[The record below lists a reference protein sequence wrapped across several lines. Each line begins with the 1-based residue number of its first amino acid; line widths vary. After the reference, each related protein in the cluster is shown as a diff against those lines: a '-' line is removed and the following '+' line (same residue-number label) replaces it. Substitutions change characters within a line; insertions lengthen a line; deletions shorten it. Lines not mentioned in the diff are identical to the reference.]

1 MDLILELDRN
11 LLIFLNSLGSEK
23 FDDLWLII
31 TNKFTHIPL
40 YLLLVFF
47 LFNSLKSSYKKYKLY
62 KVYSIYIISIVFL
75 IFISDQL
82 SNLFKYSIKRLRPCH
97 DDQIQN
103 LIRIVKEDCGGLYSF
118 FSAHASNSFVV
129 ATIFILFMNRKK
141 EYYSLLIWAS
151 LVAYSRVYIGV
162 HYPADIIIGSLLG
175 ITVSYLFYTVIFD
188 RIKRKLIY

>member
-11 LLIFLNSLGSEK
+11 LLIFLNSFGSEK

-40 YLLLVFF
+40 YLLLLF
-47 LFNSLKSSYKKYKLY
+47 LLFQSLKSSYKKYKLY
-62 KVYSIYIISIVFL
+62 KVYSIYILSIVFL

-118 FSAHASNSFVV
+118 FSAHASNSFVI

-141 EYYSLLIWAS
+141 EYYSLFIWAS
-151 LVAYSRVYIGV
+151 LVAYSRVYLGV
-162 HYPADIIIGSLLG
+162 HYPSDIIIGSLIG
-175 ITVSYLFYTVIFD
+175 ITVSYLFYTIIFD
-188 RIKRKLIY
+188 RLERKLL

>member
-11 LLIFLNSLGSEK
+11 LLIFLNSFGSEK

-40 YLLLVFF
+40 YLLLLF
-47 LFNSLKSSYKKYKLY
+47 LLFQSLKSSYKKYKLY
-62 KVYSIYIISIVFL
+62 KVYSIYILSIVFL

-82 SNLFKYSIKRLRPCH
+82 SNLFKYSIQRLRPCH

-118 FSAHASNSFVV
+118 FSAHASNSFVI

-141 EYYSLLIWAS
+141 EYYLLFIWAS
-151 LVAYSRVYIGV
+151 LVAYSRVYLGV
-162 HYPADIIIGSLLG
+162 HYPSDIIIGSLIG
-175 ITVSYLFYTVIFD
+175 ITVSYLFYTLIFD
-188 RIKRKLIY
+188 RLERKLL

>member
-11 LLIFLNSLGSEK
+11 LLIFLNSFGSEK

-40 YLLLVFF
+40 YLLLLFF
-47 LFNSLKSSYKKYKLY
+47 LFQSLKSSYKKYKLY
-62 KVYSIYIISIVFL
+62 KVYSIYILSIVFL

-82 SNLFKYSIKRLRPCH
+82 SNLFKYSIQRLRPCH

-118 FSAHASNSFVV
+118 FSAHASNSFVI

-141 EYYSLLIWAS
+141 EYYSLFIWAS
-151 LVAYSRVYIGV
+151 LVAYSRVYLGV
-162 HYPADIIIGSLLG
+162 HYPSDIIIGSLIG
-175 ITVSYLFYTVIFD
+175 ITVSYLFYTIIFD
-188 RIKRKLIY
+188 RLERKLL

>member
-11 LLIFLNSLGSEK
+11 LLIFLNSFGSEK

-40 YLLLVFF
+40 YLLLLF
-47 LFNSLKSSYKKYKLY
+47 LLFQSLKSSYKKYKLY
-62 KVYSIYIISIVFL
+62 KVYSIYILSIVFL

-82 SNLFKYSIKRLRPCH
+82 SNLFKYSIQRLRPCH

-118 FSAHASNSFVV
+118 FSAHASNSFVI

-141 EYYSLLIWAS
+141 EYYSLFIWAS
-151 LVAYSRVYIGV
+151 LVAYSRVYLGV
-162 HYPADIIIGSLLG
+162 HYPSDIIIGSLVG

-188 RIKRKLIY
+188 RLERKLL

>member
-11 LLIFLNSLGSEK
+11 LLIFLNSFGSEK

-40 YLLLVFF
+40 YLLLLF
-47 LFNSLKSSYKKYKLY
+47 LLFHSLKSSYKKYKLY
-62 KVYSIYIISIVFL
+62 KVYSIYILSIVFL

-103 LIRIVKEDCGGLYSF
+103 LIRVVKEDCGGLYGF
-118 FSAHASNSFVV
+118 FSAHASNSFVI

-141 EYYSLLIWAS
+141 EYYSLFIWAS
-151 LVAYSRVYIGV
+151 LVAYSRVYLGV
-162 HYPADIIIGSLLG
+162 HYPSDIIIGSLIG
-175 ITVSYLFYTVIFD
+175 ITVSYLFYTVIFA
-188 RIKRKLIY
+188 RLERKLL

>member
-40 YLLLVFF
+40 YLLLLF
-47 LFNSLKSSYKKYKLY
+47 LLFHSLKSSYKKYKLY
-62 KVYSIYIISIVFL
+62 KVYSIYILSIVFL

-82 SNLFKYSIKRLRPCH
+82 SNLFKYSIQRLRPCH

-118 FSAHASNSFVV
+118 FSAHASNSFVI

-141 EYYSLLIWAS
+141 EYYSLFIWAS
-151 LVAYSRVYIGV
+151 LVAYSRVYLGV
-162 HYPADIIIGSLLG
+162 HYPSDIIIGSLIG

-188 RIKRKLIY
+188 RLERKLL

>member
-23 FDDLWLII
+23 FDDFWLII

-40 YLLLVFF
+40 YLLLLF
-47 LFNSLKSSYKKYKLY
+47 LLFHSLKSSYKKYKLY
-62 KVYSIYIISIVFL
+62 KVYSIYVLSIIFL
-75 IFISDQL
+75 IFVSDQL
-82 SNLFKYSIKRLRPCH
+82 SNLFKYSIQRLRPCH
-97 DDQIQN
+97 DDQMQN

-118 FSAHASNSFVV
+118 FSAHASNSFVI

-141 EYYSLLIWAS
+141 EYYSLFVWAS
-151 LVAYSRVYIGV
+151 LVAYSRVYLGV
-162 HYPADIIIGSLLG
+162 HYPSDIIIGSLIG

-188 RIKRKLIY
+188 RLERKLL

>member
-11 LLIFLNSLGSEK
+11 LLIFLNSFGSEK

-47 LFNSLKSSYKKYKLY
+47 LFNSLKSSYKKYNLY
-62 KVYSIYIISIVFL
+62 KIYSIYIISIVFL

-118 FSAHASNSFVV
+118 FSAHASNSFVI

-141 EYYSLLIWAS
+141 EYYSLFIWAS
-151 LVAYSRVYIGV
+151 LVAYSRVYLGV
-162 HYPADIIIGSLLG
+162 HYPSDIIIGSLIG
-175 ITVSYLFYTVIFD
+175 ITVSYLFYTIIFD
-188 RIKRKLIY
+188 RLERKLL

>member
-40 YLLLVFF
+40 YLLLLF
-47 LFNSLKSSYKKYKLY
+47 LLFHSLKSSYKKYKLY
-62 KVYSIYIISIVFL
+62 KVYSIYILSIVFL

-82 SNLFKYSIKRLRPCH
+82 SNLFKYSIQRLRPCH

-118 FSAHASNSFVV
+118 FSAHASNSFVI

-141 EYYSLLIWAS
+141 EYYSLLIWA
-151 LVAYSRVYIGV
+151 LFVAYSRVYLGV
-162 HYPADIIIGSLLG
+162 HYPSDIIIGSLIG
-175 ITVSYLFYTVIFD
+175 ITVSYLFYTVIFN
-188 RIKRKLIY
+188 RFERKLL

>member
-11 LLIFLNSLGSEK
+11 LLIFLNSFGSEK

-40 YLLLVFF
+40 YLLLLF
-47 LFNSLKSSYKKYKLY
+47 LLFQSLKSSYKKYKLY
-62 KVYSIYIISIVFL
+62 KVYSIYILSIVFL

-82 SNLFKYSIKRLRPCH
+82 SNLFKYSIQRLRPCH

-118 FSAHASNSFVV
+118 FSAHASNSFVI

-141 EYYSLLIWAS
+141 EYYLLFIWAS
-151 LVAYSRVYIGV
+151 LVAYSRVYLGV
-162 HYPADIIIGSLLG
+162 HYPSDIIIGSLIG

-188 RIKRKLIY
+188 RLERKLL

>member
-11 LLIFLNSLGSEK
+11 LLIFLNSFGSEK

-40 YLLLVFF
+40 YLLLLF
-47 LFNSLKSSYKKYKLY
+47 LLFQSLKSSYKKYKLY
-62 KVYSIYIISIVFL
+62 KVYSIYILSIVFL

-82 SNLFKYSIKRLRPCH
+82 SNLFKYSIQRLRPCH

-118 FSAHASNSFVV
+118 FSAHASNSFVI

-141 EYYSLLIWAS
+141 EYYLLFIWAS
-151 LVAYSRVYIGV
+151 LVAYSRVYLGV
-162 HYPADIIIGSLLG
+162 HYPSDIIIGSLIG
-175 ITVSYLFYTVIFD
+175 VTVSYLFYTVIFD
-188 RIKRKLIY
+188 RLERKLL

>member
-11 LLIFLNSLGSEK
+11 LLIFLNSFGSEK
-23 FDDLWLII
+23 FDNLWLII

-40 YLLLVFF
+40 YLLLLF
-47 LFNSLKSSYKKYKLY
+47 LLFQSLKSSYKKYKLY
-62 KVYSIYIISIVFL
+62 KVYSIYILSIVFL

-82 SNLFKYSIKRLRPCH
+82 SNLFKYSIQRLRPCH

-118 FSAHASNSFVV
+118 FSAHASNSFVI

-141 EYYSLLIWAS
+141 EYYSLFIWAS
-151 LVAYSRVYIGV
+151 LVAYSRVYLGV
-162 HYPADIIIGSLLG
+162 HYPSDIIIGSLIG
-175 ITVSYLFYTVIFD
+175 ITVSYLFYTIIFD
-188 RIKRKLIY
+188 RLERKLL

>member
-11 LLIFLNSLGSEK
+11 LLIFLNSFGSEK
-23 FDDLWLII
+23 FDNLWLII

-40 YLLLVFF
+40 YLLLLF
-47 LFNSLKSSYKKYKLY
+47 LLFQSLKSSYKKYKLY
-62 KVYSIYIISIVFL
+62 KVYSIYILSIVFL

-82 SNLFKYSIKRLRPCH
+82 SNLFKYSIQRLRPCH

-118 FSAHASNSFVV
+118 FSAHASNSFVI

-141 EYYSLLIWAS
+141 EYYSLFIWAS
-151 LVAYSRVYIGV
+151 LVAYSRVYLGV
-162 HYPADIIIGSLLG
+162 HYPSDIIIGSLIG

-188 RIKRKLIY
+188 RLERKLL

>member
-11 LLIFLNSLGSEK
+11 LLIFLNSFGSEK

-40 YLLLVFF
+40 YLLLLF
-47 LFNSLKSSYKKYKLY
+47 LLFRSLKSSYKKYKLY
-62 KVYSIYIISIVFL
+62 KVYSIYILSIVFL

-82 SNLFKYSIKRLRPCH
+82 SNLFKYSIQRLRPCH

-118 FSAHASNSFVV
+118 FSAHASNSFVI

-141 EYYSLLIWAS
+141 EYYSLFIWAS
-151 LVAYSRVYIGV
+151 LVAYSRVYLGV
-162 HYPADIIIGSLLG
+162 HYPSDIIIGSLIG

-188 RIKRKLIY
+188 RLERKLL

>member
-11 LLIFLNSLGSEK
+11 LLMFLNSFGSEK

-40 YLLLVFF
+40 YLLLLF
-47 LFNSLKSSYKKYKLY
+47 LLFQSLKSSYKKYKLY
-62 KVYSIYIISIVFL
+62 KVYSIYILSIVFL

-82 SNLFKYSIKRLRPCH
+82 SNLFKYLIQRLRPCH

-118 FSAHASNSFVV
+118 FSAHASNSFVI

-141 EYYSLLIWAS
+141 EYYLLFIWAS
-151 LVAYSRVYIGV
+151 LVAYSRVYLGV
-162 HYPADIIIGSLLG
+162 HYPSDIIIGSLIG
-175 ITVSYLFYTVIFD
+175 ITVSYLFYTVIFN
-188 RIKRKLIY
+188 RLQRKLL

>member
-11 LLIFLNSLGSEK
+11 LLIFLNSFGSEK

-40 YLLLVFF
+40 YLLLLF
-47 LFNSLKSSYKKYKLY
+47 LLFQSLKSSYKKYKLY
-62 KVYSIYIISIVFL
+62 KVYSIYILSIVFL

-82 SNLFKYSIKRLRPCH
+82 SNLFKYSIQRLRPCH

-103 LIRIVKEDCGGLYSF
+103 LIRIVKEDCGGIYSF
-118 FSAHASNSFVV
+118 FSAHASNSFVI

-141 EYYSLLIWAS
+141 EYYSLFIWAS
-151 LVAYSRVYIGV
+151 LVAYSRVYLGV
-162 HYPADIIIGSLLG
+162 HYPSDIIIGSLIG

-188 RIKRKLIY
+188 RLEKKLL

>member
-11 LLIFLNSLGSEK
+11 LLIFLNSFGSEK

-40 YLLLVFF
+40 YLLLLF
-47 LFNSLKSSYKKYKLY
+47 LLFQSLKSSYKKYKLY
-62 KVYSIYIISIVFL
+62 KVYSIYILSIVFL

-82 SNLFKYSIKRLRPCH
+82 SNLFKYSIQRLRPCH

-103 LIRIVKEDCGGLYSF
+103 LIRVVKEDCGGLYSF
-118 FSAHASNSFVV
+118 FSAHASNSFVI

-141 EYYSLLIWAS
+141 EYYSLFIWAS
-151 LVAYSRVYIGV
+151 LVAYSRVYLGV
-162 HYPADIIIGSLLG
+162 HYPSDIIIGSLIG

-188 RIKRKLIY
+188 RLERKLL

>member
-11 LLIFLNSLGSEK
+11 LLIFLNSFGSEK

-40 YLLLVFF
+40 YLLLLFF
-47 LFNSLKSSYKKYKLY
+47 LFQSLKSSYKKYKLY
-62 KVYSIYIISIVFL
+62 KVYSIYILSIVFL

-82 SNLFKYSIKRLRPCH
+82 SNLFKYSIQRLRPCH

-118 FSAHASNSFVV
+118 FSAHASNSFVI

-141 EYYSLLIWAS
+141 EYYSLFIWAS
-151 LVAYSRVYIGV
+151 LVAYSRVYLGV
-162 HYPADIIIGSLLG
+162 HYPSDIIIGSLIG

-188 RIKRKLIY
+188 RLERKLL

>member
-40 YLLLVFF
+40 YLLLLF
-47 LFNSLKSSYKKYKLY
+47 LLFHSLKSSYKKYKLY
-62 KVYSIYIISIVFL
+62 KVYSIYILSIVFL

-82 SNLFKYSIKRLRPCH
+82 SNLFKYSTQRLRPCH
-97 DDQIQN
+97 DNQIQN

-118 FSAHASNSFVV
+118 FSAHASNSFVI

-141 EYYSLLIWAS
+141 EYYSLLIWA
-151 LVAYSRVYIGV
+151 LFVAYSRVYLGV
-162 HYPADIIIGSLLG
+162 HYPSDIIIGSLIG
-175 ITVSYLFYTVIFD
+175 ITVSYLFYTVIFN
-188 RIKRKLIY
+188 RLERKLL

>member
-82 SNLFKYSIKRLRPCH
+82 SNLFKYSIQRLRPCH

-118 FSAHASNSFVV
+118 FSAHASNSFVI

-141 EYYSLLIWAS
+141 EYYSLFIWAS
-151 LVAYSRVYIGV
+151 LVAYSRVYLGV
-162 HYPADIIIGSLLG
+162 HYPSDIIIGSLIG

-188 RIKRKLIY
+188 RLERKLL

>member
-11 LLIFLNSLGSEK
+11 LLIFLNSFGSEK

-40 YLLLVFF
+40 YLLLLF
-47 LFNSLKSSYKKYKLY
+47 LLFQSLKSSYKKYKLY
-62 KVYSIYIISIVFL
+62 KVYSIYILSIVFL

-82 SNLFKYSIKRLRPCH
+82 SNLFKYSIQRLRPCH

-118 FSAHASNSFVV
+118 FSAHASNSFVI

-141 EYYSLLIWAS
+141 EYYLLFIWAS
-151 LVAYSRVYIGV
+151 LVAYSRVYLGV
-162 HYPADIIIGSLLG
+162 HYPSDIIIGSLIG
-175 ITVSYLFYTVIFD
+175 ITVSYLFYTIIFD
-188 RIKRKLIY
+188 RLERKLL

>member
-11 LLIFLNSLGSEK
+11 LLIFLNSFGSEK

-40 YLLLVFF
+40 YLLLLF
-47 LFNSLKSSYKKYKLY
+47 LLFQSLKSSYKKYKLY

-82 SNLFKYSIKRLRPCH
+82 SNLFKYSIQRLRPCH

-118 FSAHASNSFVV
+118 FSAHASNSFVI

-141 EYYSLLIWAS
+141 EYYSLFIWAS
-151 LVAYSRVYIGV
+151 LVAYSRVYLGV
-162 HYPADIIIGSLLG
+162 HYPSDIIIGSLIG
-175 ITVSYLFYTVIFD
+175 ITVSYFFYTVIFD
-188 RIKRKLIY
+188 RLERKLL

>member
-11 LLIFLNSLGSEK
+11 LLIFLNSFGSEK

-40 YLLLVFF
+40 YLLLLF
-47 LFNSLKSSYKKYKLY
+47 LLFQSLKSSYKKYKLY
-62 KVYSIYIISIVFL
+62 KVYSIYILSIVFL

-82 SNLFKYSIKRLRPCH
+82 SNLFKYSIQRLRPCH

-118 FSAHASNSFVV
+118 FSAHASNSFVI

-141 EYYSLLIWAS
+141 EYYSLFIWAS
-151 LVAYSRVYIGV
+151 LVAYSRVYLGV
-162 HYPADIIIGSLLG
+162 HYPSDIIVGSLIG

-188 RIKRKLIY
+188 RLGRKLL

>member
-11 LLIFLNSLGSEK
+11 LLIFLNSFGSEK
-23 FDDLWLII
+23 FDNLWLII

-40 YLLLVFF
+40 YLLLLF
-47 LFNSLKSSYKKYKLY
+47 LLFQSLKSSYKKYKLY
-62 KVYSIYIISIVFL
+62 KVYSIYILSIVFL

-82 SNLFKYSIKRLRPCH
+82 SNLFKYSIQRLRPCH

-118 FSAHASNSFVV
+118 FSAHASNSFVI

-141 EYYSLLIWAS
+141 EYYSLFIWAS
-151 LVAYSRVYIGV
+151 LVAYSRVYLGV
-162 HYPADIIIGSLLG
+162 HYPSDIIVGSLIG

-188 RIKRKLIY
+188 RLERKLL

>member
-11 LLIFLNSLGSEK
+11 LLIFLNSFGSEK

-40 YLLLVFF
+40 YLLLLF
-47 LFNSLKSSYKKYKLY
+47 LLFQSLKSSYKKYKLY
-62 KVYSIYIISIVFL
+62 KAYSIYILSIVFL

-82 SNLFKYSIKRLRPCH
+82 SNLFKYSIQRLRPCH

-118 FSAHASNSFVV
+118 FSAHASNSFVI

-141 EYYSLLIWAS
+141 EYYSLFIWAS
-151 LVAYSRVYIGV
+151 LVAYSRVYLGV
-162 HYPADIIIGSLLG
+162 HYPSDIIIGSLIG

-188 RIKRKLIY
+188 RLERKLL

>member
-11 LLIFLNSLGSEK
+11 LLIFLNSFGSEK

-40 YLLLVFF
+40 YLLLLF
-47 LFNSLKSSYKKYKLY
+47 LLFQSLKSSYRKYKLY
-62 KVYSIYIISIVFL
+62 KVYSIYILSIVFL

-82 SNLFKYSIKRLRPCH
+82 SNLFKYSIQRLRPCH

-118 FSAHASNSFVV
+118 FSAHASNSFVI

-141 EYYSLLIWAS
+141 EYYSLFIWAS
-151 LVAYSRVYIGV
+151 LVAYSRVYLGV
-162 HYPADIIIGSLLG
+162 HYPSDIIVGSLIG

-188 RIKRKLIY
+188 RLGRKLL

>member
-11 LLIFLNSLGSEK
+11 LLIFLNSFGSEK

-40 YLLLVFF
+40 YLLLLF
-47 LFNSLKSSYKKYKLY
+47 LLFQSLKSSYKKYKLY
-62 KVYSIYIISIVFL
+62 KVYSIYILSIVFL

-82 SNLFKYSIKRLRPCH
+82 SNLFKYSIQRLRPCH

-118 FSAHASNSFVV
+118 FSAHASNSFVI

-141 EYYSLLIWAS
+141 EYYLLFIWAS
-151 LVAYSRVYIGV
+151 LVAYSRVYLGV
-162 HYPADIIIGSLLG
+162 HYPSDIIIGSLIG
-175 ITVSYLFYTVIFD
+175 ITVSYLFYTIMFD
-188 RIKRKLIY
+188 RLERKLL

>member
-11 LLIFLNSLGSEK
+11 LLIFLNSFGSEK

-40 YLLLVFF
+40 YLLLLF
-47 LFNSLKSSYKKYKLY
+47 LLFQSLKSSYKKYKLY
-62 KVYSIYIISIVFL
+62 KVYSIYILSIVFL
-75 IFISDQL
+75 IIISDQL
-82 SNLFKYSIKRLRPCH
+82 SNLFKYSIQRLRPCH

-118 FSAHASNSFVV
+118 FSAHASNSFVI

-141 EYYSLLIWAS
+141 EYYSLFIWAS
-151 LVAYSRVYIGV
+151 LVAYSRVYLGV
-162 HYPADIIIGSLLG
+162 HYPSDIIIGSLIG

-188 RIKRKLIY
+188 RLERKLL

>member
-82 SNLFKYSIKRLRPCH
+82 SNLFKYSIQRLRPCH

-118 FSAHASNSFVV
+118 FSAHASNSFVI

-151 LVAYSRVYIGV
+151 LVAYSRVYLGV

>member
-23 FDDLWLII
+23 FDDFWLII

-40 YLLLVFF
+40 YLLLLF
-47 LFNSLKSSYKKYKLY
+47 LLFRSLKSCHKKYKLY
-62 KVYSIYIISIVFL
+62 KVYSIYLLSIVSL

-82 SNLFKYSIKRLRPCH
+82 SNLFKYSIQRLRPCH
-97 DDQIQN
+97 DDQVQN
-103 LIRIVKEDCGGLYSF
+103 LIRIVKDDCGGLYSF
-118 FSAHASNSFVV
+118 FSAHASNSFVI

-141 EYYSLLIWAS
+141 EYYLLLVWAA
-151 LVAYSRVYIGV
+151 LVAYSRVYLGV
-162 HYPADIIIGSLLG
+162 HYPSDIIIGSFIG

-188 RIKRKLIY
+188 RLERKLL

>member
-11 LLIFLNSLGSEK
+11 LLIFLNSLGTEK

-40 YLLLVFF
+40 YLLLLF
-47 LFNSLKSSYKKYKLY
+47 LLFHSLKSSYKKYKLY
-62 KVYSIYIISIVFL
+62 KVYSIYVLSIVFL
-75 IFISDQL
+75 IFVSDQL
-82 SNLFKYSIKRLRPCH
+82 SNLFKYSIERLRPCH
-97 DDQIQN
+97 DDQMQN

-118 FSAHASNSFVV
+118 FSAHASNSFVI

-141 EYYSLLIWAS
+141 EYYLLFIWAS
-151 LVAYSRVYIGV
+151 LVAYSRVYLGV
-162 HYPADIIIGSLLG
+162 HYPSDIIIGSLIG

-188 RIKRKLIY
+188 RLERKLL

>member
-11 LLIFLNSLGSEK
+11 LLIFLNSFGSEK

-40 YLLLVFF
+40 YLLLLF
-47 LFNSLKSSYKKYKLY
+47 LLFQSLKSSYNKYKLY
-62 KVYSIYIISIVFL
+62 KVYSIYILSIVFL

-82 SNLFKYSIKRLRPCH
+82 SNLFKYSIQRLRPCH

-118 FSAHASNSFVV
+118 FSAHASNSFVI

-141 EYYSLLIWAS
+141 EYYSLFIWAS
-151 LVAYSRVYIGV
+151 LVAYSRVYLGV
-162 HYPADIIIGSLLG
+162 HYPSDIIIGSLIG

-188 RIKRKLIY
+188 RLERKLL

>member
-1 MDLILELDRN
+1 MDLLLELDRN
-11 LLIFLNSLGSEK
+11 LLIFLNSFGSEK

-31 TNKFTHIPL
+31 TNKFTHIPV
-40 YLLLVFF
+40 YLLLLF
-47 LFNSLKSSYKKYKLY
+47 LLFQSLKSSYKKYKLY
-62 KVYSIYIISIVFL
+62 KVYSIYILSIVFL

-82 SNLFKYSIKRLRPCH
+82 SNLFKYSIQRLRPCH

-118 FSAHASNSFVV
+118 FSAHASNSFVI

-141 EYYSLLIWAS
+141 EYYSLFIWAS
-151 LVAYSRVYIGV
+151 LVAYSRVYLGV
-162 HYPADIIIGSLLG
+162 HYPSDIIIGSLIG

-188 RIKRKLIY
+188 RLERKLL

>member
-11 LLIFLNSLGSEK
+11 LLIFLNSFGSEK
-23 FDDLWLII
+23 FDNLWLII

-40 YLLLVFF
+40 YLLLLF
-47 LFNSLKSSYKKYKLY
+47 LLFQSLKSSYKKYKLY
-62 KVYSIYIISIVFL
+62 KVYSIYILSIVFL

-118 FSAHASNSFVV
+118 FSAHASNSFVI

-141 EYYSLLIWAS
+141 EYYSLFIWAS
-151 LVAYSRVYIGV
+151 LVAYSRVYLGV
-162 HYPADIIIGSLLG
+162 HYPSDIIIGSLIG

-188 RIKRKLIY
+188 RLERKLL

>member
-11 LLIFLNSLGSEK
+11 LLIFLNSFGSEK

-40 YLLLVFF
+40 YLLLLF
-47 LFNSLKSSYKKYKLY
+47 LLFQSLKSSYKKYKLY
-62 KVYSIYIISIVFL
+62 KVYSIYILSIVFL

-82 SNLFKYSIKRLRPCH
+82 SNLFKYSIQRLRPCH

-118 FSAHASNSFVV
+118 FSAHASNSFVI

-141 EYYSLLIWAS
+141 EYYSLFIWAS
-151 LVAYSRVYIGV
+151 LVAYSRVYLGV
-162 HYPADIIIGSLLG
+162 HYPSDIIIGSLIG

-188 RIKRKLIY
+188 RLEKKLL